1 VGAVAASCVLAGCG
15 GKPATR
21 ASVIARGDAICA
33 SAGRALANLPATND
47 ASGTTVDFVR
57 AAPIV
62 HREASALNALPRPA
76 ADRTVLEHFLAAES
90 QLAAG
95 YHRLAAAQRSGDD
108 AAEQRGISALARNDA
123 ASLARRYGLTQCSAE
138 AATVH

>member
-1 VGAVAASCVLAGCG
+1 VGAAAAAFALAGCG

-33 SAGRALANLPATND
+33 SAGRALANLPA
-47 ASGTTVDFVR
+47 ASGASGATVDFAK

-62 HREASALNALPRPA
+62 TREAKTLNALPHPA
-76 ADRTVLEHFLAAES
+76 ADRALLERFLAAES

-95 YHRLAAAQRSGDD
+95 YRHLAGLQRTGD
-108 AAEQRGISALARNDA
+108 ASAVRGGITALARNDA
-123 ASLARRYGLTQCSAE
+123 ASLAHRYGLTQCSAE